1 MRAIRAAATAWLCR
15 LLATCLLVTLAGK
28 ALGFSPAE
36 MKKADRAFPAWVAE
50 KAWPAAKAKGVSR
63 GTFEAAFAGVT
74 LDWTLPELQPP
85 GTAGG
90 GEPEGQAEFRSP
102 AAYFDEG
109 RLKALAAGGRQAV
122 QTWRSTLSKIERR
135 YGVPASILVSVWGR
149 ESAFGK
155 ARPDRNAVRALATE
169 AFIGRR
175 KETFFPELIA
185 ALQVLQ
191 RGDIAPGAMTSSW
204 AGALGQTQF
213 LPSQVLAYAV
223 DFDGDGKDDIW
234 NSAPDSLASI
244 AHYLV
249 AYGWKPGVGWGFEV
263 MVPSPVSCALEG
275 PEQGKT
281 VAAWEKLGIAPV
293 AGKFPPDAEPGRAAF
308 LLMPAGRLGPAYLV
322 SENFYV
328 LKDYNFSDLY
338 ALFVG
343 HLADRFAV
351 DRPFAGRWTKVAAG
365 YTRRDMQ
372 ALQKRLVDKGYD
384 VGNVDGLIGFKT
396 RVAIGLWQAKRG
408 MAETCFPDKEVIA
421 SLR

>member
-1 MRAIRAAATAWLCR
+1 MKAIRSARIAGLAG
-15 LLATCLLVTLAGK
+15 LLVACVTLACE
-28 ALGFSPAE
+28 AFAFSASVMNKTE
-36 MKKADRAFPAWVAE
+36 RAFHAWVSE

-63 GTFEAAFAGVT
+63 RTFEAAFAGVT

-85 GTAGG
+85 GTGG
-90 GEPEGQAEFRSP
+90 GAQPEGQAEFRSP

-109 RLKALAAGGRQAV
+109 RLKALVAGGRQAM
-122 QTWRSTLSKIERR
+122 QKWRSTLAAVEKR
-135 YGVPASILVSVWGR
+135 YGVPAAILVSVWGR
-149 ESAFGK
+149 ESAFGR
-155 ARPDRNAVRALATE
+155 AAPDRNAIRALATE

-185 ALQVLQ
+185 ALQILQ

-234 NSAPDSLASI
+234 DSVPDTLASI
-244 AHYLV
+244 ANYLV
-249 AYGWKPGVGWGFEV
+249 AYGWKRGIGWGFEV
-263 MVPSPVSCALEG
+263 RVPPGVSCALEG
-275 PEQGKT
+275 PEQGKP
-281 VAAWEKLGIAPV
+281 VAAWQKLGVAPV
-293 AGKFPPDAEPGRAAF
+293 AGKFPADAKPGRSAF
-308 LLMPAGRLGPAYLV
+308 LLMPAGRLGPAWLV

-328 LKDYNFSDLY
+328 LKDYNYSDLY
-338 ALFVG
+338 ALFIG
-343 HLADRFAV
+343 HLADRFTA
-351 DRPFAGRWTKVAAG
+351 DKSFAGKWAKVAGG

-372 ALQKRLVDKGYD
+372 TMQKRLVGRGYD

-396 RVAIGLWQAKRG
+396 RIAIGLWQAKKG
-408 MAETCFPDKEVIA
+408 MAETCFPDGELLA